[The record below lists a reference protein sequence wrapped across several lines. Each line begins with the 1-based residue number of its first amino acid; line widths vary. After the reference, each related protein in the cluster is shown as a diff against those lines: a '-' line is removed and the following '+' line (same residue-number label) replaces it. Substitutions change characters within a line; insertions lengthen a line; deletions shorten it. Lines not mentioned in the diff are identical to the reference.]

1 MNKCRKKS
9 NISSIPRLLKEEDMI
24 FYKTEIIH
32 DGPIFTTSDI
42 HGDIHAFII
51 SLRDCAKVISKDVY
65 NKDQL
70 DLDLEKNL
78 NIDISVNDN
87 GYDESLGYNWIGKNS
102 YVVICG
108 DMIDPKRS
116 NDPTCIKMCNG
127 KKCSCIYYPQLEIK
141 LLRFINKMN
150 ELAKVSKGRIIKL
163 LGNHEASN
171 ILTYISDT
179 GVEINLLEQYI
190 FDNDKNSNYYLNQ
203 NRLTIFNKGNIGYN
217 LLFEDGCGILVKIK
231 NTLFVH
237 GKIPSND
244 SLITI
249 NKKNQIINNIKSK
262 DSELISIYEYL
273 TNSASLGLS
282 PLWNR
287 TWGFPQYYLSELNEN
302 ELHDLVKNQIE
313 KFLGDKVYEIENY
326 RVVIGHCVQS
336 NASNYFKINTTF
348 TNISSFDEIIKT
360 YDAKSDKIYN
370 GSVDPTNQDTI
381 FGITMCCSKPINN
394 GLTDFYIYRVDVGS
408 SREFDSELNTILSP
422 DKLDYTLGKEAIYSE
437 NEYLF
442 SKTPQILAINRVN
455 DQDIITIIK
464 SKMKNTRI
472 HLPRPQYEL
481 FINRYNKQHGDK
493 SPVKTLKLTDPHYS
507 HIKYLKYKKKYLEL
521 KNIIEY

>member
-1 MNKCRKKS
+1 MNRCRKKS

-32 DGPIFTTSDI
+32 DGPIFATSDI

-70 DLDLEKNL
+70 DPDLEKNL

-87 GYDESLGYNWIGKNS
+87 GYDESLGYKWIGKNS

-108 DMIDPKRS
+108 DMIDPKRFKV
-116 NDPTCIKMCNG
+116 PTCEKTCDG
-127 KKCSCIYYPQLEIK
+127 KICSCIYYPQLEIK

-150 ELAKVSKGRIIKL
+150 ELAELSKGRIIKL

-171 ILTYISDT
+171 ILLYRDQET
-179 GVEINLLEQYI
+179 GKIINFLEDYI
-190 FDNDKNSNYYLNQ
+190 FDTDKKSNYYLNK
-203 NRLTIFNKGNIGYN
+203 NRLSIFNKGNVGYN
-217 LLFEDGCGILVKIK
+217 LLFKDGCGILVKI
-231 NTLFVH
+231 NNNIFVH
-237 GKIPSND
+237 GKIPSNED
-244 SLITI
+244 LITI
-249 NKKNQIINNIKSK
+249 NRNNQIINNIKSE
-262 DSELISIYEYL
+262 DHELILIYEYL
-273 TNSASLGLS
+273 TNSDGSGPS

-287 TWGFPQYYLSELNEN
+287 SWGFPDLEEN
-302 ELHDLVKNQIE
+302 ELCKQVKSQISS
-313 KFLGDKVYEIENY
+313 FLGDNINKIEDY

-336 NASNYFKINTTF
+336 LVANNFKINTTF

-408 SREFDSELNTILSP
+408 SREFDDELIKIINPDELNN
-422 DKLDYTLGKEAIYSE
+422 TLGPEAIFIE
-437 NEYLF
+437 NKYLF

-472 HLPRPQYEL
+472 HLPRPQYEKV
-481 FINRYNKQHGDK
+481 INDLNNTYNEK